1 MRKKFIGVF
10 IFGLIYFLFSQV
22 VFGDTTATPCSYE
35 VFSNDKIYIFV
46 MLAPDEEI
54 ECISQG
60 KEKKQEAKKL
70 RKSFQSSGLY
80 KNDNLQR
87 PLWTVDWYSFQVF
100 ISSDGK
106 CLIQNRSLGIKTD

>member
-46 MLAPDEEI
+46 MLAPDEE
-54 ECISQG
+54 
-60 KEKKQEAKKL
+60 
-70 RKSFQSSGLY
+70 F
-80 KNDNLQR
+80 N
-87 PLWTVDWYSFQVF
+87 V
-100 ISSDGK
+100 
-106 CLIQNRSLGIKTD
+106 